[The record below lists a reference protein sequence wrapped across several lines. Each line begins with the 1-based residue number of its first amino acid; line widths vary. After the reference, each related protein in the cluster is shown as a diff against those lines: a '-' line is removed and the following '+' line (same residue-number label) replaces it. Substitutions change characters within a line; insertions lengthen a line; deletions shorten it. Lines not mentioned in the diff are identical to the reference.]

1 VILQTKSAKAAAKR
15 FWPKVSVT
23 KNPYKCWEWKASKN
37 KAGYGQISIGGRK
50 GRPLLAHRVSWMIHN
65 GAVPR
70 GFIVIHDC
78 DNPGCVR
85 PGHLRIG
92 TDAENK
98 LDASLRGRIARGKK
112 LPHTKL
118 TVRQVTEIRRMYT
131 RMIRKAVKRYRI
143 SRSMVSAILNKTRRV
158 K

>member
-1 VILQTKSAKAAAKR
+1 MLQQTKAARAAAKR

-37 KAGYGQISIGGRK
+37 RGGYGQIRVGGRK
-50 GRPLLAHRVSWMIHN
+50 GRPLLAHRASWMIHN
-65 GAVPR
+65 GSVPS

-85 PGHLRIG
+85 PGHLRLG
-92 TDAENK
+92 THSENK
-98 LDASLRGRIARGKK
+98 LDACLKGRIARGKR
-112 LPHTKL
+112 LPHTRL
-118 TVRQVTEIRRMYT
+118 TVRQVIEIRRMYT
-131 RMIRKAVKRYRI
+131 RMIRVAARKYKI
-143 SRSMVSAILNKTRRV
+143 SQSMVTSIVHKKRRV